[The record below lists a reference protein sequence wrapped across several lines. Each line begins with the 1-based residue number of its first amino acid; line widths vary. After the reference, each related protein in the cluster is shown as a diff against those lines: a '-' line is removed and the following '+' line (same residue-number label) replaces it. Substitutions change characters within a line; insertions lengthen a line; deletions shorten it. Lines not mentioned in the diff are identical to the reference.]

1 MKAID
6 FRFRPHTKDIM
17 EGIANSKIFRPGMEA
32 AGVDMDEFA
41 ASYEPIEEI
50 VTSMKENGMLR
61 GVIVCRDTETTMG
74 YKSNNEEM
82 TPFIQQYPDLFIGF
96 AGIDPLKGMVAVRAL
111 EHLVKDDGFQGAAIE
126 PFYCGL
132 RPDDA
137 LNYPI
142 YAKCCELGVP
152 IVITT
157 GMSPGTPRTY
167 IQNTHPMYI
176 DKVANDFPE
185 LKIVVSHGCYPFVAD
200 IIGVASRNANVY
212 FEISDAVGLALSHL
226 YYEAANDGDIADKL
240 LFASAHPFTNFED
253 AVKMYES
260 FPIHAD
266 ILEKVMWKNAATV
279 LGLSL

>member
-111 EHLVKDDGFQGAAIE
+111 EHLVKDDGFQGQ
-126 PFYCGL
+126 P
-132 RPDDA
+132 
-137 LNYPI
+137 
-142 YAKCCELGVP
+142 
-152 IVITT
+152 
-157 GMSPGTPRTY
+157 
-167 IQNTHPMYI
+167 
-176 DKVANDFPE
+176 
-185 LKIVVSHGCYPFVAD
+185 
-200 IIGVASRNANVY
+200 
-212 FEISDAVGLALSHL
+212 LSHFIV
-226 YYEAANDGDIADKL
+226 D
-240 LFASAHPFTNFED
+240 
-253 AVKMYES
+253 
-260 FPIHAD
+260 
-266 ILEKVMWKNAATV
+266 
-279 LGLSL
+279 

>member
-32 AGVDMDEFA
+32 DGVNMDEFA
-41 ASYEPIEEI
+41 AAYEPIEDI
-50 VTSMKENGMLR
+50 VISMKNYGMLR

-74 YKSNNEEM
+74 YKSNNSEM
-82 TPFIQQYPDLFIGF
+82 APFIQKYPDLFIGF
-96 AGIDPLKGMVAVRAL
+96 AGIDPLKGMSAVREL
-111 EHLVKDDGFQGAAIE
+111 DRLVKEDGFKGAAIE

-137 LNYPI
+137 INYPI
-142 YAKCCELGVP
+142 YAKCCELDVP

-167 IQNTHPMYI
+167 IANTHPIYI

-185 LKIVVSHGCYPFVAD
+185 LRIVLSHGCYPFVTD
-200 IIGVASRNANVY
+200 LIGVASRNANVY
-212 FEISDAVGLALSHL
+212 FEISDAVGLSLSHL
-226 YYEAANDGDIADKL
+226 YYEAANNGDIADKL
-240 LFASAHPFTNFED
+240 LFASAHPFTNFQD
-253 AVKMYES
+253 AVAMYQD
-260 FPIHAD
+260 FPLNED
-266 ILEKVMWKNAATV
+266 VLEKVMWKNAANV
-279 LGLSL
+279 LNLSL